1 VREMRKKNKKDG
13 VLIEEAKV
21 IRRRRFEHGNR

>member
-1 VREMRKKNKKDG
+1 MEKKDG

-21 IRRRRFEHGNR
+21 IRRRRFEHGNS